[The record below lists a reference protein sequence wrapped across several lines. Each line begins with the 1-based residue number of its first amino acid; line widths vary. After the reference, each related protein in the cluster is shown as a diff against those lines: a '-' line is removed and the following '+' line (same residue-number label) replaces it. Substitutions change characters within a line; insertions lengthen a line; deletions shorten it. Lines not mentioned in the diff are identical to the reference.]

1 MAVEYELPEL
11 QADDLRKGWYNLQK
25 AKDILVK
32 LRTAGQPNAEAEAR
46 LREIEDRTQRFA
58 SAFGVDLTEE

>member
-1 MAVEYELPEL
+1 MVKYEVPEE
-11 QADDLRKGWYNLQK
+11 QVKDLRKGLHNLAL

-46 LREIEDRTQRFA
+46 IRETEDRLLRFA
-58 SAFGVDLTEE
+58 AAFEIDITED

>member
-1 MAVEYELPEL
+1 MPEYVVPPEQVE
-11 QADDLRKGWYNLQK
+11 DLRKGLRNMQL

-46 LREIEDRTQRFA
+46 TREIEDRLLRFA
-58 SAFGVDLTEE
+58 AAFNIDITEE